1 FIGTFRGGWGG
12 VASHCLPSAAQ
23 RRYVGPHSRGDRCV
37 GQAPII
43 PAGSGRMIRSQVR
56 AQVAANQPEA
66 AKSDAG
72 LGGQAVKAA
81 EIPAPEIDRPAVIAG
96 RPSPSW
102 LVRNPRKAALAMVVI
117 AIAAAPFTFRYLQ
130 REFGPDPLVGIKL
143 DDVKPALSAAPF
155 IEPAPKPL
163 PPRPAVAPARA
174 VVAAPV
180 AAVPMAPSPG
190 VTPSLGVSPS
200 SGVTHTRPGGAVQA
214 GPEAS
219 AAT

>member
-1 FIGTFRGGWGG
+1 
-12 VASHCLPSAAQ
+12 
-23 RRYVGPHSRGDRCV
+23 
-37 GQAPII
+37 
-43 PAGSGRMIRSQVR
+43 MIRSQVR

-117 AIAAAPFTFRYLQ
+117 AIAAAPFAFRYLQ

-163 PPRPAVAPARA
+163 PPRPAVAPARP

-214 GPEAS
+214 GPEAP
-219 AAT
+219 AATVANRDRPEKSAGPRAGARAEATGSGACSEAVAALGLCNPNATEKGK